1 MVTQLFF
8 KTQLGRTLKI
18 RFTQQFNDPEN
29 DEQVDL
35 VTTQDSVE
43 GKPATY
49 SEVDPPPRKDAIPL
63 SHFANLRSRR
73 NTTDGVS
80 ESEEN
85 ELKPI

>member
-1 MVTQLFF
+1 MNKL
-8 KTQLGRTLKI
+8 I
-18 RFTQQFNDPEN
+18 YI
-29 DEQVDL
+29 

-73 NTTDGVS
+73 NTTDSVP
-80 ESEEN
+80 ESANNYEEN
-85 ELKPI
+85 ELKPIEQELNSSTPYILMK